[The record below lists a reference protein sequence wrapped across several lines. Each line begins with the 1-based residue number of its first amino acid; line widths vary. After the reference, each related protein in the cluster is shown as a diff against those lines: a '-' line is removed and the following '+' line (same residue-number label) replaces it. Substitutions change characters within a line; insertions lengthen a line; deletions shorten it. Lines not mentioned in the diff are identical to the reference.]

1 MKCETPALA
10 SGSSREP
17 APIQRP
23 IAAERTPSM
32 RSVMTRSP
40 PGRVVNWCDS
50 ILCTQLWLRVRAPGS
65 PEDPAADMS
74 EMRGSSHP
82 PNLRVT

>member
-1 MKCETPALA
+1 MKCETPAFA

-32 RSVMTRSP
+32 RSVITRSP
-40 PGRVVNWCDS
+40 PGRVVSLCDFTS
-50 ILCTQLWLRVRAPGS
+50 AP
-65 PEDPAADMS
+65 
-74 EMRGSSHP
+74 
-82 PNLRVT
+82 